1 MQFKNQKKQ
10 LLLSF
15 ATLLQLISCPHANP
29 EVGEDPATDYKVK
42 QETHRHAHN
51 HTFSKNGNVLR
62 VLNLNT
68 WGLGW
73 PISSD
78 RVARFRA
85 LREVI
90 AHSDYDVI
98 LLQEVWYRSDHE
110 LLRTAL
116 PYSTYFGIFNSGCSG
131 YLLPLGCSGL
141 TILSRYP
148 FVDVEFTPFNERGS
162 FWSFDGE
169 IFVQKGLGRA
179 RIIWGPE
186 KVSIDLF
193 TTHLVSYTNNPNR
206 DNNRIRYMQT
216 LETVQLIDKTDA
228 DVKIFAGDVNALPF
242 PGIINGKRQPYSL
255 LTSILTDSLVDR
267 YPDASWHP
275 WFATF
280 GNHHNTYSAS
290 DAPERID
297 YLMYWAAPQIAMC
310 TLNFTMPMYTTKNR
324 KGDTVSLSDHEAL
337 NAEFLIER
345 RISPQQ
351 IHRKNSV
358 VTQLASSPSLLNTA
372 DKKPDNDSNLDRKSR
387 SNVPKSI
394 LSSVVLKQRQQ
405 DQEPKNRHN
414 RNKNNPDS
422 DFLRWYHNK
431 PRQIIHTKDLE
442 AATRRF
448 DEISAAPSP
457 KNQNNAEVF
466 YAGKGSE
473 RTNRQTW
480 LQQQRQKYYLHQI
493 VQRT

>member
-1 MQFKNQKKQ
+1 MQFKTWKGQ

-15 ATLLQLISCPHANP
+15 ATLLQLISCPYANA
-29 EVGEDPATDYKVK
+29 EVDDDDSTTYNLDTVK
-42 QETHRHAHN
+42 EPHRHAFN
-51 HTFSKNGNVLR
+51 HTFSKNANLLR

-78 RVARFRA
+78 RQARFRA

-90 AHSDYDVI
+90 AHSGYDVI
-98 LLQEVWYRSDHE
+98 LLQEVWYRSDHD

-131 YLLPLGCSGL
+131 YLLPIGCSGL
-141 TILSRYP
+141 TILSRHP
-148 FVDVEFTPFNERGS
+148 FVSVDFTPFTERGQ

-179 RIIWGPE
+179 RILYGPD
-186 KVSIDLF
+186 KLSIDLF

-206 DNNRIRYMQT
+206 DNNRIRYIQT
-216 LETVQLIDKTDA
+216 LETIRLIDKTDA

-255 LTSILTDSLVDR
+255 LTSIMTDSLVDK

-297 YLMYWAAPQIAMC
+297 YLMYWASPHIAMC
-310 TLNFTMPMYTTKNR
+310 TRNFTMPMYTTKNR
-324 KGDTVSLSDHEAL
+324 KGEVVSLSDHEAL
-337 NAEFLIER
+337 DAEFLIER
-345 RISPQQ
+345 RNTPYQYRKSSLPIEKGDHFLLERRNDNFEKISP
-351 IHRKNSV
+351 S
-358 VTQLASSPSLLNTA
+358 TYS
-372 DKKPDNDSNLDRKSR
+372 
-387 SNVPKSI
+387 VPKS
-394 LSSVVLKQRQQ
+394 SSKKLNHNNQSSNK
-405 DQEPKNRHN
+405 RH
-414 RNKNNPDS
+414 DFS
-422 DFLRWYHNK
+422 DFIRYSRLIRN
-431 PRQIIHTKDLE
+431 
-442 AATRRF
+442 
-448 DEISAAPSP
+448 S
-457 KNQNNAEVF
+457 N
-466 YAGKGSE
+466 SE
-473 RTNRQTW
+473 ESF
-480 LQQQRQKYYLHQI
+480 LQKSGNYQEEEENSENHQQRQDLQNHTNLRRI
-493 VQRT
+493 VQIT

>member
-1 MQFKNQKKQ
+1 M
-10 LLLSF
+10 
-15 ATLLQLISCPHANP
+15 LIF
-29 EVGEDPATDYKVK
+29 
-42 QETHRHAHN
+42 
-51 HTFSKNGNVLR
+51 FSDANVLR

-186 KVSIDLF
+186 KVAIDLF

-216 LETVQLIDKTDA
+216 LEVI
-228 DVKIFAGDVNALPF
+228 VK
-242 PGIINGKRQPYSL
+242 
-255 LTSILTDSLVDR
+255 
-267 YPDASWHP
+267 
-275 WFATF
+275 
-280 GNHHNTYSAS
+280 
-290 DAPERID
+290 
-297 YLMYWAAPQIAMC
+297 
-310 TLNFTMPMYTTKNR
+310 
-324 KGDTVSLSDHEAL
+324 
-337 NAEFLIER
+337 EFV
-345 RISPQQ
+345 
-351 IHRKNSV
+351 KNS
-358 VTQLASSPSLLNTA
+358 
-372 DKKPDNDSNLDRKSR
+372 
-387 SNVPKSI
+387 SI
-394 LSSVVLKQRQQ
+394 
-405 DQEPKNRHN
+405 
-414 RNKNNPDS
+414 
-422 DFLRWYHNK
+422 F
-431 PRQIIHTKDLE
+431 
-442 AATRRF
+442 F
-448 DEISAAPSP
+448 
-457 KNQNNAEVF
+457 
-466 YAGKGSE
+466 
-473 RTNRQTW
+473 
-480 LQQQRQKYYLHQI
+480 
-493 VQRT
+493 

>member
-1 MQFKNQKKQ
+1 MSYHFTQGSKTDRPIRWDGPVEAEIFKFDIFVCN
-10 LLLSF
+10 
-15 ATLLQLISCPHANP
+15 IP
-29 EVGEDPATDYKVK
+29 YK
-42 QETHRHAHN
+42 TN
-51 HTFSKNGNVLR
+51 FCFILFSDGNVLR

-186 KVSIDLF
+186 KVAIDLF

-216 LETVQLIDKTDA
+216 LEVQSNYFQK
-228 DVKIFAGDVNALPF
+228 
-242 PGIINGKRQPYSL
+242 QSYS
-255 LTSILTDSLVDR
+255 S
-267 YPDASWHP
+267 
-275 WFATF
+275 
-280 GNHHNTYSAS
+280 
-290 DAPERID
+290 
-297 YLMYWAAPQIAMC
+297 
-310 TLNFTMPMYTTKNR
+310 
-324 KGDTVSLSDHEAL
+324 
-337 NAEFLIER
+337 
-345 RISPQQ
+345 
-351 IHRKNSV
+351 
-358 VTQLASSPSLLNTA
+358 
-372 DKKPDNDSNLDRKSR
+372 
-387 SNVPKSI
+387 
-394 LSSVVLKQRQQ
+394 
-405 DQEPKNRHN
+405 
-414 RNKNNPDS
+414 
-422 DFLRWYHNK
+422 
-431 PRQIIHTKDLE
+431 
-442 AATRRF
+442 
-448 DEISAAPSP
+448 
-457 KNQNNAEVF
+457 
-466 YAGKGSE
+466 
-473 RTNRQTW
+473 
-480 LQQQRQKYYLHQI
+480 
-493 VQRT
+493 

>member
-1 MQFKNQKKQ
+1 M
-10 LLLSF
+10 
-15 ATLLQLISCPHANP
+15 LIL
-29 EVGEDPATDYKVK
+29 
-42 QETHRHAHN
+42 
-51 HTFSKNGNVLR
+51 FSDANVLR

-186 KVSIDLF
+186 KVAIDLF

-216 LETVQLIDKTDA
+216 LEVIVKKF
-228 DVKIFAGDVNALPF
+228 VKKIFKKNFKKEMSKNSSKKILWISVPIITT
-242 PGIINGKRQPYSL
+242 GIITG
-255 LTSILTDSLVDR
+255 
-267 YPDASWHP
+267 
-275 WFATF
+275 
-280 GNHHNTYSAS
+280 S
-290 DAPERID
+290 DT
-297 YLMYWAAPQIAMC
+297 C
-310 TLNFTMPMYTTKNR
+310 
-324 KGDTVSLSDHEAL
+324 
-337 NAEFLIER
+337 
-345 RISPQQ
+345 
-351 IHRKNSV
+351 
-358 VTQLASSPSLLNTA
+358 
-372 DKKPDNDSNLDRKSR
+372 
-387 SNVPKSI
+387 
-394 LSSVVLKQRQQ
+394 
-405 DQEPKNRHN
+405 RH
-414 RNKNNPDS
+414 
-422 DFLRWYHNK
+422 
-431 PRQIIHTKDLE
+431 
-442 AATRRF
+442 
-448 DEISAAPSP
+448 
-457 KNQNNAEVF
+457 
-466 YAGKGSE
+466 
-473 RTNRQTW
+473 
-480 LQQQRQKYYLHQI
+480 
-493 VQRT
+493 

>member
-1 MQFKNQKKQ
+1 MQFNQKSRQ

-15 ATLLQLISCPHANP
+15 ATLLQLISSPNADP
-29 EVGEDPATDYKVK
+29 EVGEDPAIDNKV
-42 QETHRHAHN
+42 QEQPHRHAHN
-51 HTFSKNGNVLR
+51 HTFSKNANVLR

-78 RVARFRA
+78 RQARFRA

-90 AHSDYDVI
+90 AHSAYDVI
-98 LLQEVWYRSDHE
+98 LLQEVWYSSDHE

-141 TILSRYP
+141 TILSRHP
-148 FVDVEFTPFNERGS
+148 LQQVEFTPFSVRGS

-179 RIIWGPE
+179 RILWGPD
-186 KVSIDLF
+186 KLSIDLF

-206 DNNRIRYMQT
+206 DNNLIRYRQT
-216 LETVQLIDKTDA
+216 LETIRLIDKTDA
-228 DVKIFAGDVNALPF
+228 DIKIFAGDVNALPY
-242 PGIINGKRQPYSL
+242 PGKSQPYSL
-255 LTSILTDSLVDR
+255 LTSIMTDSLVDR

-297 YLMYWAAPQIAMC
+297 YLMYWAAPHVAMC

-324 KGDTVSLSDHEAL
+324 KGDIVSLSDHEAL

-345 RISPQQ
+345 RSPDYQSSKS
-351 IHRKNSV
+351 RSKSFSS
-358 VTQLASSPSLLNTA
+358 LPLSSPDVSSLEVE
-372 DKKPDNDSNLDRKSR
+372 PDNLDRKSR
-387 SNVPKSI
+387 SQNYQKVPLLL
-394 LSSVVLKQRQQ
+394 LSSKKLRSS
-405 DQEPKNRHN
+405 EE
-414 RNKNNPDS
+414 NKRLIS
-422 DFLRWYHNK
+422 DFVNHYRPKVYA
-431 PRQIIHTKDLE
+431 E
-442 AATRRF
+442 SRR
-448 DEISAAPSP
+448 
-457 KNQNNAEVF
+457 
-466 YAGKGSE
+466 
-473 RTNRQTW
+473 TW
-480 LQQQRQKYYLHQI
+480 RVPYRI